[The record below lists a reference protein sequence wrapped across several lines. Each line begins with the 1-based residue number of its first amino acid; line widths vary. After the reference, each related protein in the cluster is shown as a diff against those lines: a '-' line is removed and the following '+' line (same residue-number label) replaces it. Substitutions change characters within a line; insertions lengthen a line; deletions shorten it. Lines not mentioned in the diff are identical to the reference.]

1 MILAAFELGIGIMA
15 YMPLAGGLL
24 TGKGTVPA
32 GSRTATVE
40 GEYHRK
46 LDKDAVFGE
55 FSKLCR
61 EMGER
66 AAELNLD
73 DAVMK
78 KLDSILDI
86 NKRRPLKKGPIP
98 EAFAW

>member
-1 MILAAFELGIGIMA
+1 
-15 YMPLAGGLL
+15 
-24 TGKGTVPA
+24 
-32 GSRTATVE
+32 VE

-66 AAELNLD
+66 ETAVAIAWVLANPAVYSAIVGIRTTAQLDGLERAAELNLD
-73 DAVMK
+73 DEVMK
-78 KLDSILDI
+78 KLDSIFDI
-86 NKRRPLKKGPIP
+86 NKGRPLKKGPIP